1 MEKLEEQIQIEY
13 YRLSARTG
21 VYPTFL
27 HVHPRFIHELRAKY
41 SIYGEVETDSEGNT
55 TFKYKGMK
63 VIRSL
68 DLKEEEFLLSF
79 NKYDL

>member
-13 YRLSARTG
+13 YRLLARTG
-21 VYPTFL
+21 IYPTFL
-27 HVHPRFIHELRAKY
+27 HVHPRFIHELIAKY
-41 SIYGEVETDSEGNT
+41 SIYGEMKRDAEGNT
-55 TFKYKGMK
+55 TFEYMGMK